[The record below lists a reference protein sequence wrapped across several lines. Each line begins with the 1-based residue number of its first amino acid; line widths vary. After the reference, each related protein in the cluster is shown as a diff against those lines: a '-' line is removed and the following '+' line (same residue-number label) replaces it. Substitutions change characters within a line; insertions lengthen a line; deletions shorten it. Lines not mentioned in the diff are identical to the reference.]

1 MAFLAKLIPWWVL
14 LSSPAT
20 SWTGE
25 IECVAVFLNFLASR
39 TVATLK
45 SIFNK
50 VWEMSYK
57 ESEGAA
63 RRAAATLKRDI
74 GLAWLEKKFFS
85 LIGRPKHEENTYPI
99 R

>member
-1 MAFLAKLIPWWVL
+1 
-14 LSSPAT
+14 
-20 SWTGE
+20 
-25 IECVAVFLNFLASR
+25 
-39 TVATLK
+39 
-45 SIFNK
+45 
-50 VWEMSYK
+50 MSYK

-74 GLAWLEKKFFS
+74 GLAWLGWRRKFVS

>member
-1 MAFLAKLIPWWVL
+1 
-14 LSSPAT
+14 
-20 SWTGE
+20 
-25 IECVAVFLNFLASR
+25 
-39 TVATLK
+39 
-45 SIFNK
+45 
-50 VWEMSYK
+50 MSYK

-74 GLAWLEKKFFS
+74 GLAWLEKNFFS